1 MAALSLIHGGDI
13 YSPHPVPEGERL
25 LDFSANL
32 NPLGMPEEIRQALCA
47 HVGEY
52 AAYPDP
58 LCRSLR
64 QALAEHHRLCPE
76 WFLCG
81 NGAADLIFRLA
92 FGTRPK
98 RALIPAPTFAE
109 YAQAL
114 TAAGCETIR
123 YVLSE
128 QQDFLLDERFLK
140 AVQPGIDLVFVC
152 NPNNP
157 TGLITQRGLLER
169 LLERCEQVGARLCVD
184 ECFLDFLPEEPLLT
198 VLPLLEKHPN
208 LLVLRAFTKLYA
220 MAGIRLGY
228 GVCSDPQLL
237 SAMARTGQP
246 WSVSTVASVCGI
258 AALGCREH
266 VRRTLKAVPEN
277 RAYLKEQ
284 LERLGLRVLPG
295 QANYLCFYTT
305 DTKLGEKLE
314 QQGVLIRDCR
324 NYPGLCPGWF
334 RIAVRPMEENQ
345 RLIVLLHRLLSSGE
359 ESR

>member
-32 NPLGMPEEIRQALCA
+32 NPLGMPEEVRQALCS
-47 HVGEY
+47 HVEEY

-114 TAAGCETIR
+114 TEAGCETTR

-140 AVQPGIDLVFVC
+140 TVQPGVDLVFVC

-157 TGLITQRGLLER
+157 TGLITQRSLLER

-237 SAMARTGQP
+237 SAMAGTRTALVGFHSGFGMRNRSP
-246 WSVSTVASVCGI
+246 RMPGTC
-258 AALGCREH
+258 AAH
-266 VRRTLKAVPEN
+266 LKGSAG
-277 RAYLKEQ
+277 K
-284 LERLGLRVLPG
+284 
-295 QANYLCFYTT
+295 
-305 DTKLGEKLE
+305 
-314 QQGVLIRDCR
+314 
-324 NYPGLCPGWF
+324 PGLSERTAGASGPSGAAW
-334 RIAVRPMEENQ
+334 AGKLPM
-345 RLIVLLHRLLSSGE
+345 LLHH
-359 ESR
+359 